1 MENLKDPLTGKV
13 DIDEAPVDLVVNEG
27 LTMQE
32 KSKQSLYR
40 MQDKL
45 TDAEQLAVESKLEL
59 QKQNERL
66 MKIDEQL

>member
-1 MENLKDPLTGKV
+1 
-13 DIDEAPVDLVVNEG
+13 
-27 LTMQE
+27 
-32 KSKQSLYR
+32 
-40 MQDKL
+40 L